1 MLFKY
6 KAVNQAG
13 AETDGSIEAIN
24 IDIAISSLQRRG
36 FVITTIKPAE
46 DAGGVFGKE
55 ITFFEHIK
63 VKDVVILSRQ
73 IATLF
78 TAQVSA
84 LRIFKLLSAEADNK
98 ALRKKLFEISEDI
111 QGGSTISF
119 ALSKHPKVFSPFY
132 INMVKAGEESGKLD
146 ETFLFLADYLDRN
159 YEVTSKVKN
168 ALIYPAFVI
177 FTFITVMALMLTVV
191 IPKIGGILESSGQEV
206 PVYTKVV
213 LALSS
218 FLVDFGP
225 FIIILLIVGAVFL
238 YRFLQTQAGKDA
250 SARIRIQ
257 IPYIGDLYKKLYLSR
272 IADNMNTM
280 LSSGI
285 PMLKAIELTG
295 NVVDNKVYED
305 IMHETLEAVKSGG
318 ALSDAMSRYPEIPGI
333 LVQMIRVGEETGE
346 LGNILKTLAKFY
358 QREVMNAVDTLIN
371 LIEPVMIV
379 ALGLGVGF
387 LLAAVLIPIY
397 NISSGL

>member
-6 KAVNQAG
+6 KAINQSG
-13 AETDGSIEAIN
+13 AETEGSVEAIN

-36 FVITTIKPAE
+36 FVISSIKPSDE
-46 DAGGVFGKE
+46 AGGLFGKE
-55 ITFFEHIK
+55 ITLFERVK

-84 LRIFKLLSAEADNK
+84 LRIFKLLSAEAENR
-98 ALRKKLFEISEDI
+98 ALRKKLTEVAEDI
-111 QGGSTISF
+111 QAGSTISL
-119 ALSKHPKVFSPFY
+119 AMSKHPKVFSSFY
-132 INMVKAGEESGKLD
+132 INMVRAGEESGKLD

-159 YEVTSKVKN
+159 YEVSSKVKN

-177 FTFITVMALMLTVV
+177 FTFIAVMSLMLTVV

-206 PVYTKVV
+206 PIYTKAV
-213 LALSS
+213 LALSG

-225 FIIILLIVGAVFL
+225 FLIVLAIVGIFFL
-238 YRFLQTQAGKDA
+238 VRFLRTTAGKDS
-250 SARIRIQ
+250 SARLRIS
-257 IPYIGDLYKKLYLSR
+257 IPYIGDLYRKLYLSR

-285 PMLKAIELTG
+285 PMLKALELTG

-305 IMHETLEAVKSGG
+305 IMRETLEAVKSGG

-358 QREVMNAVDTLIN
+358 QREVINAVDTLIN

>member
-6 KAVNQAG
+6 KAINQSG
-13 AETDGSIEAIN
+13 AETEGSIDAVN
-24 IDIAISSLQRRG
+24 VDIAISSLQRRG
-36 FVITTIKPAE
+36 FVITTIKPAD
-46 DAGGVFGKE
+46 DAGGFFGRE
-55 ITFFEHIK
+55 ITLFDRVK

-84 LRIFKLLSAEADNK
+84 LRIFKLLAAESENR
-98 ALRKKLFEISEDI
+98 ALRKVLFEISEDI
-111 QGGSTISF
+111 QAGSTISG
-119 ALSKHPKVFSPFY
+119 ALAKHSRVFTSFY
-132 INMVKAGEESGKLD
+132 VNMVKAGEESGKLD
-146 ETFLFLADYLDRN
+146 ETFAFLADYLDRN

-177 FTFITVMALMLTVV
+177 LTFIAVMALMLTVV
-191 IPKIGGILESSGQEV
+191 IPKIGSILEGSGQAV
-206 PVYTKVV
+206 PIYTKIV
-213 LALSS
+213 LGASG

-225 FIIILLIVGAVFL
+225 FILILLVIGGFFL
-238 YRFLQTQAGKDA
+238 FRFMRTQAGKDA
-250 SARIRIQ
+250 FARIRIQ
-257 IPYIGDLYKKLYLSR
+257 IPYLGDLYKKLYLSR
-272 IADNMNTM
+272 ISDNLNTM

-285 PMLKAIELTG
+285 PMLKAIELTA
-295 NVVDNKVYED
+295 NVVDNRVYED
-305 IMHETLEAVKSGG
+305 IMKQTLEQVKSGG
-318 ALSDAMSRYPEIPGI
+318 SLSDALAQHQEIPGI
-333 LVQMIRVGEETGE
+333 LVQMVRVGEETGE

-358 QREVMNAVDTLIN
+358 QREVVNAVDTLIN

-397 NISSGL
+397 NISAGL

>member
-13 AETDGSIEAIN
+13 AETDGSVEAVN

-36 FVITTIKPAE
+36 FVITTIKPAD

-55 ITFFEHIK
+55 ITIFEHVK

-84 LRIFKLLSAEADNK
+84 LRIFKLLAAESDNK

-168 ALIYPAFVI
+168 ALIYPAFVV
-177 FTFITVMALMLTVV
+177 FTFISVMALMLTVV
-191 IPKIGGILESSGQEV
+191 IPKIGGILESSGQQV
-206 PVYTKVV
+206 PVYTKIV
-213 LALSS
+213 LGLSS

-225 FIIILLIVGAVFL
+225 FIIILLIVGGIFL
-238 YRFLQTQAGKDA
+238 YRFLQTHAGKDA

-305 IMHETLEAVKSGG
+305 IMRETLEAVKSGG
-318 ALSDAMSRYPEIPGI
+318 ALSDAMARYPEIPGI

-397 NISSGL
+397 NISAGL